1 MKKKFLTIISVLV
14 MSILFLISCASNGGS
29 STESENSKP
38 IESTTNNTPT
48 QTTTEVNDDFRYDIY
63 LLATN
68 SGYSGTYEEWLK
80 LIAGDQ
86 IELTVTDNVLK
97 WKYKAEDTNA
107 WHVLFDLSTLKGADG
122 KSAYE
127 IAVEAGFTGT
137 EAEWVDSLKGND
149 GTNGTNGKDGVSV
162 AKIEKTGTDGLV
174 DTYTITFS
182 NGTTT
187 TFTITNGSKGEKGQ
201 DAIQYIPCIFNNYDG
216 TKLYEFY
223 YEKGSDIVYDGPT
236 PIKDGED
243 FVGWDKS
250 LENIQVPTIF
260 TAKFMVNV
268 RFENYDGTLLYQTRI
283 ESGND
288 VEYKGD
294 TPTKPQDV
302 NGTNITDYTFSNWD
316 KSLYNISA
324 STTITANY
332 SSRTFTGY
340 KVTFLDS
347 DNTELYNYYCEVN
360 TDARYPY
367 DLPWHY
373 DQNNVHIFS
382 GWNQSIKNITEAITV
397 KASYITLTREQ
408 NGEYPQSKVTDNTS
422 ITALN
427 GLSSTNARGYYEY
440 NNNQYAKYDNDY
452 YLVEPI
458 KWRFL
463 DSGEGKVFVVS
474 DLILDQHRY
483 DGSSNNYENS
493 EIRNWLNNDF
503 LNKAFADQSVIATT
517 SVDNSVASTG
527 LDSNTYVCETTYDKL
542 FLLSRQEAQNAN
554 YEFENDADRS
564 AKVTDYAKA
573 RGVITSS
580 DDYVNNGYWWLRS
593 PRSANSYSA
602 YFVYSDGYITGMVDG
617 LSENYG
623 VRPACWIIL

>member
-1 MKKKFLTIISVLV
+1 MKKKYILLFVLLFFL
-14 MSILFLISCASNGGS
+14 SILTACGSN
-29 STESENSKP
+29 SEVTNNTSDYNP
-38 IESTTNNTPT
+38 TPTTTNNPTSTPSST
-48 QTTTEVNDDFRYDIY
+48 KQEDTTEQYKIY
-63 LLATN
+63 LLAQN
-68 SGYSGTYEEWLK
+68 SGYTGTYEEWLES
-80 LIAGDQ
+80 IRGDR
-86 IELTVTDNVLK
+86 IVIKVEDNK
-97 WKYKAEDTNA
+97 IMWKYSQEENYTT
-107 WHVLFDLSTLKGADG
+107 LFDLSIIKGETGEQGPQGEKGDKG
-122 KSAYE
+122 
-127 IAVEAGFTGT
+127 EA
-137 EAEWVDSLKGND
+137 
-149 GTNGTNGKDGVSV
+149 GKDGVGV
-162 AKIEKTGTDGLV
+162 LKIEKTKTEGLV
-174 DTYTITFS
+174 DTYTITFTDE
-182 NGTTT
+182 TTT
-187 TFTITNGSKGEKGQ
+187 TFTVTNGSDGLSS
-201 DAIQYIPCIFNNYDG
+201 IQYIPCIFNNYDG

-250 LENIQVPTIF
+250 LENIQFPTIF

-367 DLPWHY
+367 DLPWRY

-408 NGEYPQSKVTDNTS
+408 NGEYPQSKVTDNTL

-554 YEFENDADRS
+554 YGFENDADKS

-580 DDYVNNGYWWLRS
+580 GDYVNNGYWWLRS
-593 PRSANSYSA
+593 PRSDNSSSA

>member
-1 MKKKFLTIISVLV
+1 MKKKYILLFVLLFV
-14 MSILFLISCASNGGS
+14 LSILTACGSNSEVTNNPTSTHS
-29 STESENSKP
+29 STKQED
-38 IESTTNNTPT
+38 
-48 QTTTEVNDDFRYDIY
+48 TTEQYKIY
-63 LLATN
+63 LLAQN
-68 SGYSGTYEEWLK
+68 SGYTGTYEEWLE

-97 WKYKAEDTNA
+97 WKYKTEDINA

-149 GTNGTNGKDGVSV
+149 GTNGKDGVSV
-162 AKIEKTGTDGLV
+162 VKIEKTGTDGLV

-182 NGTTT
+182 NDTTT

-250 LENIQVPTIF
+250 LENIQFPTIF

-294 TPTKPQDV
+294 IPTKPQDV
-302 NGTNITDYTFSNWD
+302 NGTNITEYTFSNWD

-367 DLPWHY
+367 DLPWRC

-408 NGEYPQSKVTDNTS
+408 NGEYPQSKVTDNTL

-527 LDSNTYVCETTYDKL
+527 LDSNIYVCETTYDKL

-554 YEFENDADRS
+554 YGFENDADKS

-580 DDYVNNGYWWLRS
+580 GDYVNNGYWWLRS
-593 PRSANSYSA
+593 PRSDNSNSA

-617 LSENYG
+617 LRENYG
-623 VRPACWIIL
+623 VRPAWWIIL

>member
-1 MKKKFLTIISVLV
+1 MKKKHILLFVLLFFL
-14 MSILFLISCASNGGS
+14 SILTACGSN
-29 STESENSKP
+29 SEVTNNTSNYNP
-38 IESTTNNTPT
+38 TPTTTNNPTSTPGST
-48 QTTTEVNDDFRYDIY
+48 KQEDTTEQYKIY
-63 LLATN
+63 LLAQN
-68 SGYSGTYEEWLK
+68 SGYTGTYEEWLES
-80 LIAGDQ
+80 IRGDR
-86 IELTVTDNVLK
+86 IVIKVEDNK
-97 WKYKAEDTNA
+97 IMWKYSQEENYTT
-107 WHVLFDLSTLKGADG
+107 LFDLSIIKGETGEQGPQGEKGDKG
-122 KSAYE
+122 
-127 IAVEAGFTGT
+127 EA
-137 EAEWVDSLKGND
+137 
-149 GTNGTNGKDGVSV
+149 GKDGVGIL
-162 AKIEKTGTDGLV
+162 KIEKTKTEGLV
-174 DTYTITFS
+174 DTYTITFTDK
-182 NGTTT
+182 TTT
-187 TFTITNGSKGEKGQ
+187 TFTVTNGSEGLSS
-201 DAIQYIPCIFNNYDG
+201 IQYIPCIFNNYDG

-250 LENIQVPTIF
+250 LENIQFPTIF

-294 TPTKPQDV
+294 IPTRPQDV

-340 KVTFLDS
+340 KVTFLDN

-408 NGEYPQSKVTDNTS
+408 NGEYPQTKVTDNTS

-427 GLSSTNARGYYEY
+427 ELSSTNARGYYEY

-503 LNKAFADQSVIATT
+503 INKAFADQSVIATT

-554 YEFENDADRS
+554 YGFENDADRS
-564 AKVTDYAKA
+564 SKVTEYAKA

-580 DDYVNNGYWWLRS
+580 GDYVDNGYWWLRS
-593 PRSANSYSA
+593 PRSTNSYSA

-623 VRPACWIIL
+623 VCPACWIIL

>member
-1 MKKKFLTIISVLV
+1 MKKKYILLFVLLFFL
-14 MSILFLISCASNGGS
+14 SILIACGSN
-29 STESENSKP
+29 SEV
-38 IESTTNNTPT
+38 TNNTSNYNPT
-48 QTTTEVNDDFRYDIY
+48 PTSDNPTSTPSSTPGSTISTKQEDTTEQYIIY
-63 LLATN
+63 MLAQN
-68 SGYSGTYEEWLK
+68 SGYTGTYEEWLESIREDRIVIK
-80 LIAGDQ
+80 V
-86 IELTVTDNVLK
+86 EDNK
-97 WKYKAEDTNA
+97 IMWKYNQEENYTT
-107 WHVLFDLSTLKGADG
+107 LFDLSSIKGETGEQGPQGEKGDKG
-122 KSAYE
+122 
-127 IAVEAGFTGT
+127 EA
-137 EAEWVDSLKGND
+137 
-149 GTNGTNGKDGVSV
+149 GKDGVGIL
-162 AKIEKTGTDGLV
+162 KIEKTKTEGLV
-174 DTYTITFS
+174 DTYTITFTD
-182 NGTTT
+182 GTTT
-187 TFTITNGSKGEKGQ
+187 TFTVTNGSEGLSS
-201 DAIQYIPCIFNNYDG
+201 IQYIPCIFNNYDG

-243 FVGWDKS
+243 FVGWDKP
-250 LENIQVPTIF
+250 LENIQFPTIF

-302 NGTNITDYTFSNWD
+302 NGTNITEYTFSNWD

-347 DNTELYNYYCEVN
+347 DNAELYNYYCEVN

-367 DLPWHY
+367 DLPWRC
-373 DQNNVHIFS
+373 DQNNVYIFS

-554 YEFENDADRS
+554 YGFENDADKS

-580 DDYVNNGYWWLRS
+580 GDYVNNGYWWLRS
-593 PRSANSYSA
+593 PRSDNSNSA

-617 LSENYG
+617 LRENYG

>member
-1 MKKKFLTIISVLV
+1 MKKKYILLFVLLFFL
-14 MSILFLISCASNGGS
+14 SILTACGGN
-29 STESENSKP
+29 SEV
-38 IESTTNNTPT
+38 TNNTSNYNPT
-48 QTTTEVNDDFRYDIY
+48 PTSDNPTSTPSSTPDSTISTKQEDTTDQYIIY
-63 LLATN
+63 LLAQN
-68 SGYSGTYEEWLK
+68 SGYTGTYEEWLESIREDRIVIK
-80 LIAGDQ
+80 V
-86 IELTVTDNVLK
+86 EDNK
-97 WKYKAEDTNA
+97 IMWKYSQEENYTT
-107 WHVLFDLSTLKGADG
+107 LFDLSSIKGETGEQGPQGEKGDKG
-122 KSAYE
+122 
-127 IAVEAGFTGT
+127 EA
-137 EAEWVDSLKGND
+137 
-149 GTNGTNGKDGVSV
+149 GKDGVGIL
-162 AKIEKTGTDGLV
+162 KIEKTKTEGLV
-174 DTYTITFS
+174 DTYTITFTD
-182 NGTTT
+182 GTTT
-187 TFTITNGSKGEKGQ
+187 TFTVTNGSEGLSS
-201 DAIQYIPCIFNNYDG
+201 IQYIPCIFNNYDG

-243 FVGWDKS
+243 FVGWDKP
-250 LENIQVPTIF
+250 LENIQFPTIF

-294 TPTKPQDV
+294 TPTKPRDV
-302 NGTNITDYTFSNWD
+302 NGTNITEYTFSNWD
-316 KSLYNISA
+316 KSLCNISA

-347 DNTELYNYYCEVN
+347 DNAELYNYYCEVN

-367 DLPWHY
+367 DLPWRC
-373 DQNNVHIFS
+373 DQNNVYIFS

-408 NGEYPQSKVTDNTS
+408 NGEYPQSKVTDNTL

-527 LDSNTYVCETTYDKL
+527 LDSNIYVCETTYDKL

-554 YEFENDADRS
+554 YGFENAADKS

-580 DDYVNNGYWWLRS
+580 GDYVNNGYWWLRS
-593 PRSANSYSA
+593 PRSDNSNSA

-617 LSENYG
+617 LRENYG

>member
-1 MKKKFLTIISVLV
+1 MKKKYILLFVLLFFL
-14 MSILFLISCASNGGS
+14 SILTACGGN
-29 STESENSKP
+29 SEV
-38 IESTTNNTPT
+38 TNNTSNYNPT
-48 QTTTEVNDDFRYDIY
+48 PTSDNPTSTPSSTPGSTISTKQEDTTEQYIIY
-63 LLATN
+63 MLAQN
-68 SGYSGTYEEWLK
+68 SGYTGTYEEWLESIREDRIVIK
-80 LIAGDQ
+80 V
-86 IELTVTDNVLK
+86 EDNK
-97 WKYKAEDTNA
+97 IMWKYNQEENYTT
-107 WHVLFDLSTLKGADG
+107 LFDLSSIKGETGEQGPQGEKGDKG
-122 KSAYE
+122 
-127 IAVEAGFTGT
+127 EA
-137 EAEWVDSLKGND
+137 
-149 GTNGTNGKDGVSV
+149 GKDGVGIL
-162 AKIEKTGTDGLV
+162 KIEKTKTEGLV
-174 DTYTITFS
+174 DTYTITFTD
-182 NGTTT
+182 GTTT
-187 TFTITNGSKGEKGQ
+187 TFTVTNGSEGLSS
-201 DAIQYIPCIFNNYDG
+201 IQYIPCIFNNYDG

-243 FVGWDKS
+243 FVGWDKP
-250 LENIQVPTIF
+250 LENIQFPTIF

-302 NGTNITDYTFSNWD
+302 NGTNITEYTFSNWD

-347 DNTELYNYYCEVN
+347 DNAELYNYYCEVN

-367 DLPWHY
+367 DLPWRC
-373 DQNNVHIFS
+373 DQNNVYIFS

-554 YEFENDADRS
+554 YGFENDADKS

-580 DDYVNNGYWWLRS
+580 GDYVNNGYWWLRS
-593 PRSANSYSA
+593 PRSDNSNSA

-617 LSENYG
+617 LRENYG

>member
-1 MKKKFLTIISVLV
+1 MKKKYILLFVLLFFL
-14 MSILFLISCASNGGS
+14 SILIACGSN
-29 STESENSKP
+29 SEV
-38 IESTTNNTPT
+38 TNNTSNYNPT
-48 QTTTEVNDDFRYDIY
+48 PTSDNPTSTPSSTPSSTISTKQEDTTDQYIIY
-63 LLATN
+63 LLAQN
-68 SGYSGTYEEWLK
+68 SGYTGTYEEWLESIREDRIVIK
-80 LIAGDQ
+80 V
-86 IELTVTDNVLK
+86 EDNK
-97 WKYKAEDTNA
+97 IMWKYSQEENYTT
-107 WHVLFDLSTLKGADG
+107 LFDLSNIKGETGEQGPQGEKGDKG
-122 KSAYE
+122 
-127 IAVEAGFTGT
+127 EA
-137 EAEWVDSLKGND
+137 
-149 GTNGTNGKDGVSV
+149 GKDGVGIL
-162 AKIEKTGTDGLV
+162 KIEKTKTEGLV
-174 DTYTITFS
+174 DTYTITFTDE
-182 NGTTT
+182 TTT
-187 TFTITNGSKGEKGQ
+187 TFTVTNGSEGLSS
-201 DAIQYIPCIFNNYDG
+201 IQYIPCIFNNYDG

-243 FVGWDKS
+243 FVGWDKP
-250 LENIQVPTIF
+250 LENIQFPTIF

-302 NGTNITDYTFSNWD
+302 NGTNITEYTFSNWD

-347 DNTELYNYYCEVN
+347 DNAELYNYYCEVN

-367 DLPWHY
+367 DLPWRC
-373 DQNNVHIFS
+373 DQNNVYIFS

-554 YEFENDADRS
+554 YGFENDADKS

-580 DDYVNNGYWWLRS
+580 GDYVNNGYWWLRS
-593 PRSANSYSA
+593 PRSDNSNSA

-617 LSENYG
+617 LRENYG

>member
-1 MKKKFLTIISVLV
+1 MKKKYILLFVLLFFL
-14 MSILFLISCASNGGS
+14 SILIACGSN
-29 STESENSKP
+29 SEV
-38 IESTTNNTPT
+38 TNNTSNYNPT
-48 QTTTEVNDDFRYDIY
+48 PTSDNPTSTPSSTPDSTISTKQEDTTEQYIIY
-63 LLATN
+63 MLAQN
-68 SGYSGTYEEWLK
+68 SGYTGTYEEWVESIREDRIVIK
-80 LIAGDQ
+80 V
-86 IELTVTDNVLK
+86 EDNK
-97 WKYKAEDTNA
+97 IMWKYNQEENYTT
-107 WHVLFDLSTLKGADG
+107 LFDLSSIKGETGEQGPKGEKGDKG
-122 KSAYE
+122 
-127 IAVEAGFTGT
+127 EA
-137 EAEWVDSLKGND
+137 
-149 GTNGTNGKDGVSV
+149 GKDGVGIL
-162 AKIEKTGTDGLV
+162 KIEKTKTEGLV
-174 DTYTITFS
+174 DTYTITFTDE
-182 NGTTT
+182 TTT
-187 TFTITNGSKGEKGQ
+187 TFTVTNGSEGLSS
-201 DAIQYIPCIFNNYDG
+201 IQYIPCIFNNYDG

-243 FVGWDKS
+243 FVGWDKP
-250 LENIQVPTIF
+250 LENIQFPTIF

-294 TPTKPQDV
+294 TPTKPRDV
-302 NGTNITDYTFSNWD
+302 NGTNITEYTFSNWD

-347 DNTELYNYYCEVN
+347 DNAELYNYYCEVN

-367 DLPWHY
+367 DLPWY
-373 DQNNVHIFS
+373 CDQNNVHIFS

-554 YEFENDADRS
+554 YGFENDADKS

-580 DDYVNNGYWWLRS
+580 GDYVNNGYWWLRS
-593 PRSANSYSA
+593 PRSDNSNSA

-617 LSENYG
+617 LRENYG

>member
-1 MKKKFLTIISVLV
+1 MKKKHILLFGLLFFL
-14 MSILFLISCASNGGS
+14 SILTACGSN
-29 STESENSKP
+29 SEVTNNTSNYNP
-38 IESTTNNTPT
+38 TPTTNNCTSDNPTSTHSSTPSST
-48 QTTTEVNDDFRYDIY
+48 ISTKQEDTTEQYKIY
-63 LLATN
+63 LLAQN
-68 SGYSGTYEEWLK
+68 SGYTGTYEEWLES
-80 LIAGDQ
+80 IRGDR
-86 IELTVTDNVLK
+86 IVLK
-97 WKYKAEDTNA
+97 VEDNKIMWKYSQDDSYTT
-107 WHVLFDLSTLKGADG
+107 LFDLSIIKGETGEQGPEG
-122 KSAYE
+122 K
-127 IAVEAGFTGT
+127 AGVGI
-137 EAEWVDSLKGND
+137 S
-149 GTNGTNGKDGVSV
+149 
-162 AKIEKTGTDGLV
+162 KIEKTKTEGLV
-174 DTYTITFS
+174 DTYTITFTDK
-182 NGTTT
+182 TTT
-187 TFTITNGSKGEKGQ
+187 TFTVTNGSEGSSS
-201 DAIQYIPCIFNNYDG
+201 IQYIPCIFNNYDG

-250 LENIQVPTIF
+250 LENIQFPTIF

-367 DLPWHY
+367 DLPWRY

-408 NGEYPQSKVTDNTS
+408 NGEYPQTKVTDNTS

-427 GLSSTNARGYYEY
+427 GLSSTNGRGYYEY

-503 LNKAFADQSVIATT
+503 INKAFADQSVIATT

-542 FLLSRQEAQNAN
+542 FLLSRQEAQNVN
-554 YEFENDADRS
+554 YGFENDADRS

-580 DDYVNNGYWWLRS
+580 GDYVNNGYWWLRS

>member
-1 MKKKFLTIISVLV
+1 MKKKYILLFVLLFFL
-14 MSILFLISCASNGGS
+14 SILIACGSN
-29 STESENSKP
+29 SEV
-38 IESTTNNTPT
+38 TNNTSNYNPT
-48 QTTTEVNDDFRYDIY
+48 PTSDNPTSTPSSTPDSTISTKQEDTTDQYIIY
-63 LLATN
+63 LLAQN
-68 SGYSGTYEEWLK
+68 SGYTGTYEEWLESIREDRIVIK
-80 LIAGDQ
+80 V
-86 IELTVTDNVLK
+86 EDNK
-97 WKYKAEDTNA
+97 IMWKYNQEENYTT
-107 WHVLFDLSTLKGADG
+107 LFDLSSIKGETGEQGPQGEKGDKG
-122 KSAYE
+122 
-127 IAVEAGFTGT
+127 EA
-137 EAEWVDSLKGND
+137 
-149 GTNGTNGKDGVSV
+149 GKDGVGIL
-162 AKIEKTGTDGLV
+162 KIEKTKTEGLV
-174 DTYTITFS
+174 DTYTITFTDE
-182 NGTTT
+182 TTT
-187 TFTITNGSKGEKGQ
+187 TFTVTNGSEGLSS
-201 DAIQYIPCIFNNYDG
+201 IQYIPCIFNNYDG

-236 PIKDGED
+236 PIKDGEV
-243 FVGWDKS
+243 FVGWDKP
-250 LENIQVPTIF
+250 LENIQFPTIF

-302 NGTNITDYTFSNWD
+302 NGTNITEYTFSNWD

-347 DNTELYNYYCEVN
+347 DNAELYNYYCEVN

-367 DLPWHY
+367 DLPWRC
-373 DQNNVHIFS
+373 DQNNVYIFS

-483 DGSSNNYENS
+483 DDSSNNYENS

-554 YEFENDADRS
+554 YGFENEADKS

-580 DDYVNNGYWWLRS
+580 GDYVNNGYWWLRS
-593 PRSANSYSA
+593 PRSSSSSSA

-617 LSENYG
+617 LRENYG

>member
-1 MKKKFLTIISVLV
+1 MKKKHILLFVLLFFL
-14 MSILFLISCASNGGS
+14 SILTACGSNSEVTNNTSNYNPTPTTTNNPTSDNPTSMHS
-29 STESENSKP
+29 STEQED
-38 IESTTNNTPT
+38 
-48 QTTTEVNDDFRYDIY
+48 TTEQYKIY
-63 LLATN
+63 LLAQN
-68 SGYSGTYEEWLK
+68 SGYTGTYEEWLES
-80 LIAGDQ
+80 IRGDR
-86 IELTVTDNVLK
+86 IVIKVEDNK
-97 WKYKAEDTNA
+97 IMWKYSQEENYTT
-107 WHVLFDLSTLKGADG
+107 LFDLSIIKGETGEQGPQGEKGDKG
-122 KSAYE
+122 
-127 IAVEAGFTGT
+127 EAGVGI
-137 EAEWVDSLKGND
+137 L
-149 GTNGTNGKDGVSV
+149 
-162 AKIEKTGTDGLV
+162 KIEKTKTEGLV
-174 DTYTITFS
+174 DTYTITFTDK
-182 NGTTT
+182 TTT
-187 TFTITNGSKGEKGQ
+187 TFTVTNGSEGLSS
-201 DAIQYIPCIFNNYDG
+201 IQYIPCIFNNYDG

-250 LENIQVPTIF
+250 LENIQFPTIF

-340 KVTFLDS
+340 KVTFLDN

-408 NGEYPQSKVTDNTS
+408 NGEYPQTKVTDNTS

-427 GLSSTNARGYYEY
+427 ELSSTNVRGYYEY

-554 YEFENDADRS
+554 YGFENDADRS

-580 DDYVNNGYWWLRS
+580 GDYVNNGYWWLRS
-593 PRSANSYSA
+593 PRSANSYSV

>member
-1 MKKKFLTIISVLV
+1 MKKKYILLFVLLFFL
-14 MSILFLISCASNGGS
+14 SILTACGGN
-29 STESENSKP
+29 SEV
-38 IESTTNNTPT
+38 TNNTSNYNPT
-48 QTTTEVNDDFRYDIY
+48 PTSDNPTSTPSSTPSSTISTKQEDTTEQYKIY
-63 LLATN
+63 LLAQN
-68 SGYSGTYEEWLK
+68 SGYTGTYEEWLESIREDRIVIK
-80 LIAGDQ
+80 V
-86 IELTVTDNVLK
+86 EDNK
-97 WKYKAEDTNA
+97 IMWKYSQEENYTT
-107 WHVLFDLSTLKGADG
+107 LFDLSSIKGETGEQGPQGEKGDKG
-122 KSAYE
+122 
-127 IAVEAGFTGT
+127 EA
-137 EAEWVDSLKGND
+137 
-149 GTNGTNGKDGVSV
+149 GKDGVGIL
-162 AKIEKTGTDGLV
+162 KIEKTKTEGLV
-174 DTYTITFS
+174 DTYTITFTD
-182 NGTTT
+182 GTTT
-187 TFTITNGSKGEKGQ
+187 TFTVTNGSEGLSS
-201 DAIQYIPCIFNNYDG
+201 IQYIPCIFNNYDG

-243 FVGWDKS
+243 FVGWDKP
-250 LENIQVPTIF
+250 LENIQFPTIF

-302 NGTNITDYTFSNWD
+302 NGTNITEYTFSNWD

-347 DNTELYNYYCEVN
+347 DNAELYNYYCEVN

-367 DLPWHY
+367 DLPWRC
-373 DQNNVHIFS
+373 DQNNVYIFS

-527 LDSNTYVCETTYDKL
+527 LDSNIYVCETTYDKL

-554 YEFENDADRS
+554 YGFENDADKS

-580 DDYVNNGYWWLRS
+580 GDYVNNGYWWLRS
-593 PRSANSYSA
+593 PRSDNSNSA

-617 LSENYG
+617 LRENYG